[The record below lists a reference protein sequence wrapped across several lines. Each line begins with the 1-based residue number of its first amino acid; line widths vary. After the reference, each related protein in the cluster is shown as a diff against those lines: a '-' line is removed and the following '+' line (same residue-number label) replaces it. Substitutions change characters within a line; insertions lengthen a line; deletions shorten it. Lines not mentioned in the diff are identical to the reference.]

1 MNTEQSMVL
10 LNWDLLEKITTPFVG
25 VCIEVGYSSCRD
37 LNEMKKVMSELSKLE
52 RKSSIG

>member
-1 MNTEQSMVL
+1 MNIEQSMVL

-25 VCIEVGYSSCRD
+25 VCIEVGCSSCRD
-37 LNEMKKVMSELSKLE
+37 LNEMKKVMSGLSKLE